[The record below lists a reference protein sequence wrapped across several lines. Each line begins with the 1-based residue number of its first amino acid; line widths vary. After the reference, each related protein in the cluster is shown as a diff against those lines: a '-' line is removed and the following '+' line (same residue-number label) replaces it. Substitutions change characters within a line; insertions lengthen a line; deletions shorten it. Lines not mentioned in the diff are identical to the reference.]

1 MTHSNFYLP
10 LSLGAA
16 NYWERLDLH
25 REMLHYLISSDDT
38 EQEFLYSLAFS
49 LIMNVHSQFVQS
61 SKLLFPSTK
70 GLEFSNYTLK
80 NQAHRQIRQ
89 RAMLQQTHLAFTQC

>member
-1 MTHSNFYLP
+1 MTQSNFYLP
-10 LSLGAA
+10 LSLRAA

-25 REMLHYLISSDDT
+25 RETLRYLISSDDT
-38 EQEFLYSLAFS
+38 KQEFLYSLAFN
-49 LIMNVHSQFVQS
+49 LIMNVHSQFVQ

-80 NQAHRQIRQ
+80 NQAHRQIRL